1 MTYKIVCKKVELA
14 ESSKE
19 KLLKKIHKLDKFFE
33 DDTEC
38 RIGVSQQKEQ
48 MIVEITIIYKG
59 FFFRAEARNRE
70 LLSAADECLAN
81 LDRQIRK
88 NKTRLSKKIHEA
100 GFENYDL
107 GFNDATPVKEEE
119 EFHIIKKK
127 HVSAKPMM
135 VEEAILQMNMLGHDF
150 FVFSNPETMDMSV
163 VYRRKDGNY
172 GLIEAD

>member
-1 MTYKIVCKKVELA
+1 MTYKIVCKQVELA

-107 GFNDATPVKEEE
+107 GFNDGTPVKEEE
-119 EFHIIKKK
+119 EFHIIRTK

-135 VEEAILQMNMLGHDF
+135 VEEAVLQMNMLGHDF
-150 FVFSNPETMDMSV
+150 FVFSNPETMEMSV

>member
-48 MIVEITIIYKG
+48 MIVEITIVYKG

-107 GFNDATPVKEEE
+107 GFNDAVPVKEEE

-172 GLIEAD
+172 GLIEAE

>member
-107 GFNDATPVKEEE
+107 GFGDSTPVKEEE

-150 FVFSNPETMDMSV
+150 FVFSNPETMEMSV

-172 GLIEAD
+172 GLIEAE